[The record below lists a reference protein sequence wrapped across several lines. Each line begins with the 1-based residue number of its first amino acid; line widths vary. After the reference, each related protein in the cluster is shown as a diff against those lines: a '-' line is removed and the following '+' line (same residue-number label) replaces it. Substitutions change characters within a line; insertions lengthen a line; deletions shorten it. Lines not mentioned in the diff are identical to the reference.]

1 MSSRLII
8 TDHPGE
14 WTASISDVEIIAPQ
28 DYFSNEIFQKNRK
41 YKVINLCKSYQYQ
54 SLGYYVSLL
63 AEARGHKVMPEVS
76 TLQEFRYPSFV
87 REDAEDFDELIQQEL
102 KKVEGEKIEL
112 YICFGK
118 SDLTTSNRLG
128 TLIFNLFQVPM
139 MKAVFN
145 KKDKWL
151 LSSLKPLNLK
161 ELPAEKLDLLKES
174 LDEYL
179 QGKKRLQKQFSRK
192 KYDMAIL
199 VNNDELTPPSNKKA
213 IQSFIKAAEQVGF
226 NVDLISKNDFAKLI
240 QYDALFI
247 RETTNVNH
255 YTFKFAKKAASEGL
269 VVMDDPD
276 SILRCTN
283 KVYLSEL
290 LSTNKI
296 PTPKFWIIK
305 KDRPNHLKMQFEF
318 PVILKQPD
326 GSFSKGVKK
335 VKNNEELVSVLKDFF
350 QTSELVIAQEFI
362 PTDFDWRVG
371 ILNKKPIYVCKY
383 FMARD
388 HWQIVNWKDG
398 AVSGEGDTETIAV
411 ADAPKE
417 LLDLAVKATSLVGN
431 GLYGVDIK
439 QIKNRYFIIEIN
451 DNPNLDEGIEDQVLK
466 QDLYLS
472 IMQEFM
478 NRLI

>member
-1 MSSRLII
+1 MSSRLIV
-8 TDHPGE
+8 TDHPQE
-14 WTASISDVEIIAPQ
+14 WATSISDVEVIAPQ

-41 YKVINLCKSYQYQ
+41 YKVINLCKSYLYQ

-118 SDLTTSNRLG
+118 SDLTTSSRIGN
-128 TLIFNLFQVPM
+128 LIFNLFQVPM

-145 KKDKWL
+145 RKEKWL

-161 ELPAEKLDLLKES
+161 ELPIEKLDLLKES

-199 VNNDELTPPSNKKA
+199 VNNEEQTPPSNKKA
-213 IQSFIKAAEQVGF
+213 IQNFIKAAEQVGF

-269 VVMDDPD
+269 VVMDDPE

-290 LSTNKI
+290 LSANKI

-305 KDRPNHLKMQFEF
+305 KDKPNHLKMQFEF

-371 ILNKKPIYVCKY
+371 ILNKRPIYVCKY

-411 ADAPKE
+411 TEAPKE
-417 LLDLAVKATSLVGN
+417 LLDLAVKATSLIGN

-439 QIKNRYFIIEIN
+439 QIKSKYFIIEIN